1 MSEGVG
7 QEFAF
12 DEDLLEL
19 RRMVREFCQEVS
31 PEDVVRTTM
40 ETESGWDP
48 VLWKRLGSEL
58 GVLGLAVPESLGG
71 DGVGLVASA
80 IVLEELGAALV
91 CGPVVGTL
99 ALALPA
105 LSVLPDH
112 ETAGEL
118 MADAVVGER
127 VLTLVAPL
135 AGGTFDADALS
146 VSATSSGS
154 AGAGWTLHGV
164 ADHVPD
170 GAIADTLL
178 VVARTSDGA
187 ALFLV
192 DAAAM
197 GLTATPLTTM
207 DLTRRQARLEL
218 DDVPARLLADELAT
232 PGICEH
238 AAQVGAVLLAA
249 AQVGGAQAMLDRTV
263 EHARTRLQF
272 GQAIGAFQ
280 AVKHKCADMLM
291 AVEQARSL
299 AYHGAWALQDGTDDP
314 ALAAALA
321 RAVVSETYF
330 RVSATAMQLHGGSG
344 FTWELPIHLHLK
356 RAVSDGIALGSSED
370 AVERVARLVLDA

>member
-1 MSEGVG
+1 MSVDVG

-40 ETESGWDP
+40 ETETGWDP

-58 GVLGLAVPESLGG
+58 GVLGLAVPESHGG
-71 DGVGLVASA
+71 EGAGLVATA
-80 IVLEELGAALV
+80 IVMEELGAALL

-118 MADAVVGER
+118 VAGAIAGER
-127 VLTLVAPL
+127 ALTLVAPL
-135 AGGTFDADALS
+135 AGGTFDADALT
-146 VSATSSGS
+146 VSATASGD
-154 AGAGWTLHGV
+154 AWTLHGV

-170 GAIADTLL
+170 GSIADTLL
-178 VVARTSDGA
+178 VVARTSEGA
-187 ALFLV
+187 ALFVV
-192 DAAAM
+192 DAAAT

-218 DDVPARLLADELAT
+218 DDVPAHRVADELAT
-232 PGICEH
+232 PGVCEH
-238 AAQVGAVLLAA
+238 AAQVGAVMLAA
-249 AQVGGAQAMLDRTV
+249 AQVGGAQVMLDRTV

-299 AYHGAWALQDGTDDP
+299 AYHGAWALQDSTDDP

-330 RVSATAMQLHGGSG
+330 RVSTTAMQLHGGSG

-356 RAVSDGIALGSSED
+356 RAVSDGIALGSSEA
-370 AVERVARLVLDA
+370 AVEQVARLVLDA